1 MTFSISTMA
10 IDTFVPFL
18 RTLSN
23 LLDKGAEHLRGQ
35 GKDPETLV
43 NAKLAPDM
51 FPLVKQVQIACDHAK
66 GAAARLTG
74 REPPRFED
82 NEQTLDQLKSRI
94 KRTLEY
100 VESVPAT
107 AYKGADQS
115 SNRIS
120 TDRRPRARCDRHPV
134 PERLG
139 VSEFLFP
146 RGNGLRHPAPS
157 GRADRQAR
165 LPRARR
171 LRDSPE
177 GQEVSSAVTAE
188 SQTPAPE
195 TRTRSPP
202 SATSQR

>member
-18 RTLSN
+18 QTLSN

-100 VESVPAT
+100 VESLPVT
-107 AYKGADQS
+107 AYVGADSRQ
-115 SNRIS
+115 I
-120 TDRRPRARCDRHPV
+120 
-134 PERLG
+134 
-139 VSEFLFP
+139 EFPLIDDLVLDVTGTQYLRDWAFP
-146 RGNGLRHPAPS
+146 NFYFHVVTAYDILRHQ
-157 GRADRQAR
+157 GVQIGK
-165 LPRARR
+165 
-171 LRDSPE
+171 RDYLAHVGYAIHPK
-177 GQEVSSAVTAE
+177 GKK
-188 SQTPAPE
+188 
-195 TRTRSPP
+195 
-202 SATSQR
+202 